1 MELPPPAER
10 PIFDAHGHLQPAAEY
25 RSGDAYAVEEDLA
38 FRLELMDRIGIRAA
52 IVMASHVYDRPK
64 GVEDTRR
71 QNDLVAWYRNQ
82 HPDRFP
88 VAIGT
93 VEPNQGLEA
102 GLAEIRRM
110 HDELDLDGVVWHPIF
125 NGAFVSDPPMVEFAR
140 ELGRLDMPAF
150 VHLNVDG
157 ILESATHL
165 EALASEAPET
175 TFVAVGAFSSHRNMR
190 DLRGIGARCQ
200 NILFDTSLAWPMGQ
214 PILEFA
220 ETFGSERLIFGT
232 DMHHI
237 PDHIYNY
244 PTGLLD
250 VLLTDRL
257 SEEEKHDVLWGT
269 AERLFPQLED
279 LR

>member
-1 MELPPPAER
+1 VDLPPAAER

-25 RSGDAYAVEEDLA
+25 RSGDTYDVEADVA
-38 FRLELMDRIGIRAA
+38 FRRELMDRIGIRGAV
-52 IVMASHVYDRPK
+52 VMASHVYDRPN

-71 QNDLVAWYRNQ
+71 QNDLVGWYRDQ

-93 VEPNQGLEA
+93 VEPRHGLDAGLE
-102 GLAEIRRM
+102 EIHRM
-110 HDELDLDGVVWHPIF
+110 RDELDLDGVVWHPIF
-125 NGAFVSDPPMVEFAR
+125 NGAFISDAPMVEFAR
-140 ELGRLDMPAF
+140 ELGRVDLPAF
-150 VHLNVDG
+150 VHMNVNG
-157 ILESATHL
+157 ILESPTHL
-165 EALASEAPET
+165 EALAHEAPET

-190 DLRGIGARCQ
+190 DFRGIGDRCP
-200 NILFDTSLAWPMGQ
+200 NVLFETSLAWPMGQ

-220 ETFGSERLIFGT
+220 ERFGAERLLFGT

-257 SEEEKHDVLWGT
+257 SDEAKHQVLWGT
-269 AERLFPQLED
+269 AERLFPQLRD